1 MTKKRVL
8 LNAFLMNCPG
18 NQSPGLWAHPEDRSH
33 RYKDLEHWT
42 ELAKTL
48 EAAKFD
54 AIFLADVLGP
64 YDVYQGARDASLRQA
79 VQSPINDPLLV
90 IPAMAAVTE
99 HLGFGVTASVTHEHP
114 YTFARR
120 MTTLDHLTKG
130 RIGWNIV
137 TSYLKS
143 ASINIGLKEQIEHD
157 ERYNIAEEYLD
168 VCYKLWE
175 GSWEDDAVVRDTKT
189 KAFVDPDKVHD
200 IQHEGDYFSV
210 PGAHLCEPSPQR
222 TPVIYQAGLSSR
234 GSAFA
239 AKHAEG
245 VYVSMPT
252 VPIAQKYVKKIRN
265 QAKEYGRKPEEIK
278 IFSLFTPIV
287 AKTQEEAEAKYTD
300 YKKYI
305 SYEGALSLF
314 SGWTG
319 IDLSQ
324 FDPNENLQ
332 FVENDSMRSR
342 VEIFTKADPNKQ
354 WTINEIAEF
363 VGLGGIGPVVVGTP
377 EVIADEMERWLNEA
391 NVDGFNITYAVM
403 PGSFED
409 FAELVIPVL
418 EERGLLRESGTNKTL
433 RDNLFGSGDQLAD
446 HHPGKQFSWKLQTVS
461 Q

>member
-1 MTKKRVL
+1 
-8 LNAFLMNCPG
+8 MNCPG
-18 NQSPGLWAHPEDRSH
+18 NQSPGLWSHPDDRSH
-33 RYKDLEHWT
+33 RYKDIEHWT

-54 AIFLADVLGP
+54 AVFLADVLGP
-64 YDVYQGARDASLRQA
+64 YDVYEGSRDASLRQA

-120 MTTLDHLTKG
+120 MSTLDHLTKG
-130 RIGWNIV
+130 RVGWNIV

-143 ASINIGLKEQIEHD
+143 ASVNIGLKEQIEHD
-157 ERYNIAEEYLD
+157 KRYDIAEEYLE

-175 GSWEDDAVVRDTKT
+175 GSWEEDAVVRDTESKS
-189 KAFVDPDKVHD
+189 FVDPDKVHD
-200 IQHEGDYFSV
+200 IKHEGTYFSV

-222 TPVIYQAGLSSR
+222 TPVIYQAGLSKR

-245 VYVSMPT
+245 IYISMPT
-252 VPIAQKYVKKIRN
+252 TDIAKKYIEKIRG
-265 QAKEYGRKPEEIK
+265 QAADYGRTGDEIK
-278 IFSLFTPIV
+278 VFSLFTPIV
-287 AKTQEEAEAKYTD
+287 GRTREEAEAKYLD
-300 YKKYI
+300 YKSHI
-305 SYEGALSLF
+305 SLEGAKSLF

-332 FVENDSMRSR
+332 YVENDSMRSR
-342 VEIFTKADPNKQ
+342 VEIFTKADPDKQ

-363 VGLGGIGPVVVGTP
+363 VGIGGIGPVVAGTP
-377 EVIADEMERWLNEA
+377 EDIADEMERWVEEA
-391 NVDGFNITYAVM
+391 GVDGFNVTYAVM

-409 FAELVIPVL
+409 FAELVIPEL
-418 EERGLLRESGTNKTL
+418 EKRGLLRKHTERKTL
-433 RDNLFGSGDQLAD
+433 RANLSGKSDHLPP
-446 HHPGKQFSWKLQTVS
+446 HHPGKRFSYNKQYVNV
-461 Q
+461 